1 MGKFTLFLLCVFVA
15 FLPFEGMGYIEDLPS
30 AGKLVGMLMVG
41 AAIVAF
47 LTGHRLRMLSRPM
60 VVRVVLVLYSGMSV
74 AWSFAR
80 EDTLSTLPRIAQL
93 LVFILLVW
101 EFAVTYKDQMWV
113 LRSLLVG
120 MLVPLAMAFAEF
132 RGASRFQVEAGE
144 RFTGGGA
151 DLNYLAYMCSVSI
164 LIAVYLAT
172 NAAALDRYCRWLYW
186 GMAILCALE
195 CMLTGSRGGFVCLLV
210 AAVFAMILAG
220 VSRRRILT
228 ILQVLAAGLVVFVLV
243 YYLVPAA
250 LLNRVTR
257 EQSIAEDPRY
267 GIWMRGLV
275 ALRKDPILGLG
286 AGAYARATSIPG
298 ERVAVAHNTFLS
310 VLVELGV
317 VGLALYLW
325 YTVMLF
331 GAAWRLPRREKL
343 LWLGSWRS
351 GSSGPIRPVRRST
364 NSVGS
369 YT

>member
-1 MGKFTLFLLCVFVA
+1 
-15 FLPFEGMGYIEDLPS
+15 
-30 AGKLVGMLMVG
+30 
-41 AAIVAF
+41 
-47 LTGHRLRMLSRPM
+47 
-60 VVRVVLVLYSGMSV
+60 MSV

-113 LRSLLVG
+113 LRSFLVG

-132 RGASRFQVEAGE
+132 RGASRFEAEAGE

-172 NAAALDRYCRWLYW
+172 NASALDRYCRWLYW

-257 EQSIAEDPRY
+257 EQSIAEDPRF
-267 GIWMRGLV
+267 GIWMRGLA
-275 ALRKDPILGLG
+275 ALWKDPLLGPGSRRLCASDEHPWRESGRGAQHVPLRAGGTGRRRPGPLPVVYGYAVWRRMAAAPARETALVGGLG
-286 AGAYARATSIPG
+286 GLVLQRQFGRFADRQIQLVRTRDGPGAGSGLHATPPCKRTSPFSQSEHAHRPRAK
-298 ERVAVAHNTFLS
+298 
-310 VLVELGV
+310 
-317 VGLALYLW
+317 
-325 YTVMLF
+325 
-331 GAAWRLPRREKL
+331 AAAA
-343 LWLGSWRS
+343 G
-351 GSSGPIRPVRRST
+351 
-364 NSVGS
+364 
-369 YT
+369 